1 MGLFGKKHSIG
12 KTIAELRKVK
22 GWTQIE
28 LAEKLQVSDKA
39 VSKWEKDSGTPSIE
53 FFPAL
58 AELFDV
64 SIDYLMTG
72 KETEP
77 EIITM
82 SKIELCAKND
92 DLGLICNFMPDT
104 IDENKQAFIDYV
116 RKYKA
121 KKVYKYFIE
130 KGYYEKL
137 WGKINNENI
146 NKKKKDHY
154 IELMEIDCD
163 LIFLRYISKKY
174 NDLNPRRQALFQ
186 RNGGHS
192 FMLYYESIPNKH
204 NKELYDQIPKKEV
217 CQYLEQNFE
226 KLSKQQYDFYFGVGD
241 ILSAT
246 NGWISGIPDILHLA
260 ICNHNNKL
268 ALLLIDKIKKTNL
281 HVKEERQRKNKH
293 QYYDWALDNY
303 FFPTINIKK
312 ETVIIAYQQKDKK
325 LAEELEKICPLTNY
339 ERKEVLVNMDDETS
353 LLEKQKELAIIDG
366 ILWIDKLLEINDINI
381 IKDMLYKYPIH
392 ELESIETKESN
403 SYARERESQK
413 AFYDAKKENVNFKAG
428 QYITEMIF
436 SCKLFSYSITNWVND
451 ILSREGRSY
460 SKQLE
465 IRKKYGCSIAGHVK
479 DYYTALPLFFKEC
492 KDKLIATL
500 QLNNLKEKNNKGLTK
515 EYFISELQKGNI
527 EILIIK
533 LCVKLETHLKC
544 DLGYEG
550 TFEEM
555 LSIYTQ
561 NCTFETGEL
570 LHKLRQKRN
579 DIVHCTN
586 EAADISLQELEKC
599 IDIISNIK

>member
-1 MGLFGKKHSIG
+1 MVHSIG
-12 KTIAELRKVK
+12 KTIAELRKAK

-28 LAEKLQVSDKA
+28 LAEKLQVSDKTI
-39 VSKWEKDSGTPSIE
+39 SKWEKDSGAPSIE

-58 AELFDV
+58 AKVFGV
-64 SIDYLMTG
+64 SIDYIMTG
-72 KETEP
+72 KKTEP

-92 DLGLICNFMPDT
+92 DLDLIGNFMPDT
-104 IDENKQAFIDYV
+104 IDENKQTFIDYV

-121 KKVYKYFIE
+121 KNVYKYFIE

-163 LIFLRYISKKY
+163 LIFLRYITKIY
-174 NDLNPRRQALFQ
+174 NDLNPRRQVLSQ
-186 RNGGHS
+186 RDGGHS

-204 NKELYDQIPKKEV
+204 NKELYDQIPKEEV

-226 KLSKQQYDFYFGVGD
+226 KLSKQQYDFYFGVGE

-246 NGWISGIPDILHLA
+246 NGWIRGIPDILHLA
-260 ICNHNNKL
+260 IRNHNNKL
-268 ALLLIDKIKKTNL
+268 ALLLMDKIKKTNL
-281 HVKEERQRKNKH
+281 HVKEERQRKDKH
-293 QYYDWALDNY
+293 QYYDWALANY
-303 FFPTINIKK
+303 FFPDITIKK
-312 ETVIIAYQQKDKK
+312 ESVVLAYQLKEKK

-339 ERKEVLVNMDDETS
+339 ERKEVLVNMDDEMS
-353 LLEKQKELAIIDG
+353 LIEKQKELAIIDG
-366 ILWIDKLLEINDINI
+366 ILWVDKLLEITDINI

-392 ELESIETKESN
+392 ELEKIETSKSN
-403 SYARERESQK
+403 SIAREQQSNK
-413 AFYDAKKENVNFKAG
+413 LFLNAKKENVNFKIGA
-428 QYITEMIF
+428 YSTEMWF
-436 SCKLFSYSITNWVND
+436 SCKLLSYSITQWVKD
-451 ILSREGRSY
+451 ILSREGRY

-465 IRKKYGCSIAGHVK
+465 IRKKYGCSINGYIQ

-500 QLNNLKEKNNKGLTK
+500 QLNSLKEKNSNGLTK
-515 EYFISELQKGNI
+515 DYFLSELQKGNI
-527 EILIIK
+527 ELLIIK
-533 LCVKLETHLKC
+533 LCVKLETYLKC

-555 LSIYTQ
+555 LNIYTQ
-561 NCTFETGEL
+561 NCAFETGEL
-570 LHKLRQKRN
+570 LHKLRKKRN

-586 EAADISLQELEKC
+586 EVADISLLELEKC
-599 IDIISNIK
+599 IEIISNTK